1 MSFRMAYVGTAGRN
15 LYHDYQL
22 NQCNPTSFT
31 TSTTAPAYPS
41 CLPFYAI
48 NPNITTVD
56 SRNSTG
62 KSHYNAGQFELQKR
76 AGRGLTLTAAY
87 TWSKMMDNINN
98 PIDSYAYRE
107 ELDTANWQRNN
118 FPQAIVVSY
127 VYELPFGRNKQW
139 LSSASAW
146 TNALVGGWAATG
158 ITSFRSGAPLLVS
171 GSSSDLL
178 PQNGGQRA
186 DYVCHGQTNPRMI
199 SEWFDTSCFAQPQGF
214 RFGNGGIGEV
224 YGPRY
229 QNWDLGVYK
238 VFAFGANEHQQIK
251 FVANFFNVF
260 NHVNLGSPDTGVTDS
275 NFGVISSDFLPRQG
289 QLGLTYSF

>member
-1 MSFRMAYVGTAGRN
+1 MERQHRASTDLRYVFPHCLRGHCGRN

-31 TSTTAPAYPS
+31 TATVAPAYPA

-62 KSHYNAGQFELQKR
+62 KSHYNAMQLELQKR
-76 AGRGLTLTAAY
+76 AGRGLTFTAAY

-118 FPQAIVVSY
+118 YPQSLVLSY
-127 VYELPFGRNKQW
+127 VYELPFGRNKEW
-139 LSSASAW
+139 LASANGW
-146 TNALVGGWAATG
+146 TNALVGGWAFTG
-158 ITSFRSGAPLLVS
+158 ITSFRSGAPLLVTAS
-171 GSSSDLL
+171 ASDLL

-186 DYVCHGQTNPRMI
+186 DYGVMAKTTLTPMR
-199 SEWFDTSCFAQPQGF
+199 
-214 RFGNGGIGEV
+214 NGLTPLFCATPGIPLRQRRCRRGLRSQV
-224 YGPRY
+224 PG
-229 QNWDLGVYK
+229 
-238 VFAFGANEHQQIK
+238 
-251 FVANFFNVF
+251 
-260 NHVNLGSPDTGVTDS
+260 LGSGDV
-275 NFGVISSDFLPRQG
+275 QG
-289 QLGLTYSF
+289 LRLRRE